1 MPVIRGRHPT
11 REYNRNHDTF
21 DDRQPPEAHPRPVS
35 KPNSLT
41 VDVRFGRAGR
51 TELSVDAD
59 RLVTRRE
66 APEQLETLESS
77 IRAALTTPLDFPP
90 LEQAVIPGDR
100 IVIAL
105 DADTPAADMILAAI
119 WEVLALRDVEPADVL
134 VLQPRSSQPGAPADP
149 RSALTR
155 DVAGRISWQIHDPDE
170 AEGGQYLA
178 TSSSGERVYLAAELI
193 EADLVIPV
201 GPVGF
206 DSVLGYRGTHS
217 VLYPG
222 LSNAESITRALGEGH
237 RELEPAD
244 QRPLRQLVDD
254 VGWLLGVQFCVQ
266 VVPATGSGVAGV
278 WAGCPESVFQAAREC
293 LEDAWRVELAERPD
307 IVIASIEA
315 DAGGHGWNQVGRAL
329 AVARNLVAHEGRI
342 LLLTDLKE
350 PPGDGLKLVRSAD
363 APSEA
368 LSPLKSLAPADLVPA
383 TQCVEAAD
391 WARIYLMSRLDS
403 DLVEDLFITP
413 LEHPDEI
420 SRLLEL
426 PGQCVIIENAQHAY
440 GRIQSGE

>member
-1 MPVIRGRHPT
+1 MALP
-11 REYNRNHDTF
+11 
-21 DDRQPPEAHPRPVS
+21 
-35 KPNSLT
+35 
-41 VDVRFGRAGR
+41 
-51 TELSVDAD
+51 VDAD
-59 RLVTRRE
+59 RLVARRE

-77 IRAALTTPLDFPP
+77 IRGALTTPLDFPP
-90 LEQAVIPGDR
+90 LEQAVIPGDH

-119 WEVLALRDVEPADVL
+119 WDVLALRDVEPGDVL
-134 VLQPRSSQPGAPADP
+134 VLQPRSSQPGATADP
-149 RSALTR
+149 RSALPE
-155 DVAGRISWQIHDPDE
+155 DVAERITWQIHDPDK

-178 TSSSGERVYLAAELI
+178 TSSSGERVYLAGELI

-201 GPVGF
+201 GPVAF

-266 VVPATGSGVAGV
+266 VVPAAGSGVAGV
-278 WAGCPESVFQAAREC
+278 WAGCPESVFQAARIC
-293 LEDAWRVELAERPD
+293 LEEAWRVELEERSD
-307 IVIASIEA
+307 IVVVSIES

-329 AVARNLVAHEGRI
+329 SVARNLVTHEGRI
-342 LLLTDLKE
+342 LLLTDLNE
-350 PPGDGLKLVRSAD
+350 TPGDGLKLIRGAD

-391 WARIYLMSRLDS
+391 WARVYLLSQLDS

-420 SRLLEL
+420 GRLLEL

-440 GRIQSGE
+440 GRIRVSE

>member
-1 MPVIRGRHPT
+1 MT
-11 REYNRNHDTF
+11 AACL
-21 DDRQPPEAHPRPVS
+21 QKCPRPVS
-35 KPNSLT
+35 KPNPLT
-41 VDVRFGRAGR
+41 VDVRYGHAGR
-51 TELSVDAD
+51 LALPVDAD
-59 RLVTRRE
+59 RLVARRE

-77 IRAALTTPLDFPP
+77 IRGVLATPLDFPP
-90 LEQAVIPGDR
+90 LEQAVIPGDH

-105 DADTPAADMILAAI
+105 DADTPAAETILAAI
-119 WEVLALRDVEPADVL
+119 WDVLALRDVEPSDVL
-134 VLQPRSSQPGAPADP
+134 VLQPRSSQPGATADP
-149 RSALTR
+149 RSALPG
-155 DVAGRISWQIHDPDE
+155 DVAERITWQIHDPDE

-178 TSSSGERVYLAAELI
+178 TSSSGERVYLAGELI
-193 EADLVIPV
+193 AADLVIPV
-201 GPVGF
+201 GPVAF

-266 VVPATGSGVAGV
+266 VVPAAGSGVAGV
-278 WAGCPESVFQAAREC
+278 WAGCPESVFQAARVC
-293 LEDAWRVELAERPD
+293 LEEAWRVELEERSD
-307 IVIASIEA
+307 IVVASIES
-315 DAGGHGWNQVGRAL
+315 DAGGHGWSQVGRAL
-329 AVARNLVAHEGRI
+329 AVARNLVTHEGRI
-342 LLLTDLKE
+342 LLLTDLNE
-350 PPGDGLKLVRSAD
+350 TPGDGLKLIRGAD
-363 APSEA
+363 TPSEA

-391 WARIYLMSRLDS
+391 WARVYLLSQLDS

-420 SRLLEL
+420 GRLLEL

-440 GRIQSGE
+440 GRIRVSE

>member
-1 MPVIRGRHPT
+1 MALPI
-11 REYNRNHDTF
+11 
-21 DDRQPPEAHPRPVS
+21 
-35 KPNSLT
+35 
-41 VDVRFGRAGR
+41 
-51 TELSVDAD
+51 DAD
-59 RLVTRRE
+59 RLVARRE

-77 IRAALTTPLDFPP
+77 IRDVLATPLDFPP
-90 LEQAVIPGDR
+90 LEQAVIPGDH

-119 WEVLALRDVEPADVL
+119 WDVLALRDVEPGDVL
-134 VLQPRSSQPGAPADP
+134 VLQPRSSQPGATADP
-149 RSALTR
+149 RSALPE
-155 DVAGRISWQIHDPDE
+155 DVAERITWQIHDPDE

-178 TSSSGERVYLAAELI
+178 TSSSGERVYLAGELI
-193 EADLVIPV
+193 AADLVIPV
-201 GPVGF
+201 GPVAF

-266 VVPATGSGVAGV
+266 VVPAAGSGVAGV
-278 WAGCPESVFQAAREC
+278 WAGCPESVFQAARVC
-293 LEDAWRVELAERPD
+293 LEEAWRVELEERSD
-307 IVIASIEA
+307 IVVASIES
-315 DAGGHGWNQVGRAL
+315 DAGGHGWSQVGRAL
-329 AVARNLVAHEGRI
+329 AVARNLVTHEGRI
-342 LLLTDLKE
+342 LLLTDLNE
-350 PPGDGLKLVRSAD
+350 TPGDGLKLIRGAD

-391 WARIYLMSRLDS
+391 WARVYLLSQLDS

-420 SRLLEL
+420 GRLLEL

-440 GRIQSGE
+440 GRIRVSE